1 MINAKKEL
9 QTMRL
14 KKLIE
19 KLTAYCFVIRFL
31 KGKEMHILDFL
42 FRYPIDSERSIKKL
56 LLLNFK
62 LIKEIKNFEKN
73 AGK

>member
-1 MINAKKEL
+1 
-9 QTMRL
+9 
-14 KKLIE
+14 
-19 KLTAYCFVIRFL
+19 
-31 KGKEMHILDFL
+31 MHILDFL
-42 FRYPIDSERSIKKL
+42 FRYPIDNERSIKKL